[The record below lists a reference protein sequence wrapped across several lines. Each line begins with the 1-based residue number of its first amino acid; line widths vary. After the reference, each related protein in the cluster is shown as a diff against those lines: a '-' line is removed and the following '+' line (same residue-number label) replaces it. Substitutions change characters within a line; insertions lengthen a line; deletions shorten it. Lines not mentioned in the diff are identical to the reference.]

1 MQLVAFSPGTVTLTL
16 RAEDTPAFNLSTG
29 EAPSITLTNEVMQL
43 VLEVGVPGSTGAAAT
58 VAVGSTTTLD
68 PGLNATVTNSGTPY
82 AAVLNFAI
90 PRGADGAPGTP
101 GVVSATAPLAYN
113 STTHNLS
120 IDLSAYAT
128 QAWVDAQGYL
138 QAGALTGY
146 ATQSWVTSQG
156 YLTSASLSGYE
167 TSAHAASTY
176 YPLTN
181 PAGYITATWL
191 NAYLLKAGGDM
202 NPNATVQFSD
212 STSDS
217 QIAGWG
223 FGVELTADP
232 TQNASISFNNVQV
245 QDGFGTMSMG
255 PAGLTFPDSTVM
267 TTAAIGGVGYTSPY
281 LTYLGNNITA
291 IDLSSGSITVNY
303 VYGGNL
309 VSAANITLLSG
320 AGGVLTFADSTTQAT
335 AFPGYTGTS
344 AQYIAGDGS
353 LITFPTLATANKLTA
368 EVYNET
374 GATLTKGTV
383 VYISGTHGNLPS
395 VSKSQANAESTSAG
409 TYGLVAADI
418 GNMSSGTIVLAGVI
432 ENLALNAYADG
443 DKLYLSPTVAGGY
456 TTTKPSA
463 PDHMVFIGVVTRAHP
478 TLGTIQ
484 LRIANG
490 FELEEL
496 HNVAISS
503 VANGDLL
510 AYESS
515 TALWKNK
522 SVATLGLATQSWV
535 ISQGY
540 LTSAPVTSV
549 AGRTGAVT
557 LAVADVSGAA
567 PLASPALTG
576 VPTAPTAT
584 VGTNTTQIATTA
596 FVLANAGSG
605 GGGCNV
611 QTFGSATTSGT
622 FSGAS
627 GWQKPAGAKWVEF
640 YIVGGGGGG
649 GGGARWPTTS
659 ARSGGGGASGSSVY
673 YGRVSAGALASQ
685 ETVVVGAGGA
695 GGAGRVTDN
704 NNGTPGSGGGAT
716 TFGPYNSGFG
726 ASGSFGSTTGGTAGA
741 GKSSFLFV
749 SPTTFGAGGAGAITF
764 GAGANNQS
772 GFILLPLGGG
782 GGGGAGASST
792 TASIGGSG
800 GGFTVS
806 TSATNITAI
815 AGGTGGQ
822 GVSATPA
829 TDGTSATTNYFQ
841 AGTGGGGGFYRT
853 ATAGGNGGAGGWPG
867 GGGGGGGAS
876 DNGFTSG
883 AGGAGANGFAVIIT
897 YF

>member
-29 EAPSITLTNEVMQL
+29 ESPSITLTNEVMQL

-58 VAVGSTTTLD
+58 VAVGSTTTLA

-146 ATQSWVTSQG
+146 ATQSWVTGQG
-156 YLTSASLSGYE
+156 YLTASALTPYATLSSPTFTGDPKAPTPATSDYDTSIATTAFVKNQGYA
-167 TSAHAASTY
+167 TASM
-176 YPLTN
+176 L
-181 PAGYITATWL
+181 GS
-191 NAYLLKAGGDM
+191 YLLKAGGDM
-202 NPNATVQFSD
+202 NSNATVQFSD
-212 STSDS
+212 STNDS

-281 LTYLGNNITA
+281 LTYLGSNITT

-309 VSAANITLLSG
+309 VSAANFTLLSG

-368 EVYNET
+368 EVYNES

-395 VSKSQANAESTSAG
+395 VSKSQANAESSSAG

-478 TLGTIQ
+478 TLGTC
-484 LRIANG
+484 
-490 FELEEL
+490 
-496 HNVAISS
+496 
-503 VANGDLL
+503 LL
-510 AYESS
+510 Y
-515 TALWKNK
+515 
-522 SVATLGLATQSWV
+522 
-535 ISQGY
+535 
-540 LTSAPVTSV
+540 TSDA
-549 AGRTGAVT
+549 
-557 LAVADVSGAA
+557 AD
-567 PLASPALTG
+567 
-576 VPTAPTAT
+576 
-584 VGTNTTQIATTA
+584 
-596 FVLANAGSG
+596 
-605 GGGCNV
+605 
-611 QTFGSATTSGT
+611 
-622 FSGAS
+622 
-627 GWQKPAGAKWVEF
+627 
-640 YIVGGGGGG
+640 
-649 GGGARWPTTS
+649 
-659 ARSGGGGASGSSVY
+659 
-673 YGRVSAGALASQ
+673 
-685 ETVVVGAGGA
+685 
-695 GGAGRVTDN
+695 D
-704 NNGTPGSGGGAT
+704 
-716 TFGPYNSGFG
+716 
-726 ASGSFGSTTGGTAGA
+726 
-741 GKSSFLFV
+741 
-749 SPTTFGAGGAGAITF
+749 
-764 GAGANNQS
+764 
-772 GFILLPLGGG
+772 
-782 GGGGAGASST
+782 
-792 TASIGGSG
+792 
-800 GGFTVS
+800 
-806 TSATNITAI
+806 
-815 AGGTGGQ
+815 
-822 GVSATPA
+822 
-829 TDGTSATTNYFQ
+829 
-841 AGTGGGGGFYRT
+841 
-853 ATAGGNGGAGGWPG
+853 
-867 GGGGGGGAS
+867 
-876 DNGFTSG
+876 
-883 AGGAGANGFAVIIT
+883 
-897 YF
+897 